1 MMLPGGMN
9 SEALLAWVHNVLIP
23 TLMPGD
29 IVIWDNLRI
38 HEDPAVAAALTAAGA
53 CLDFPPPCSPEFNPI
68 EEAWS
73 KMKSLLCVAKARTFG
88 RLLTAWV
95 TRSSRSR
102 QLLAWAGFSAPAMAL
117 GDPPH

>member
-1 MMLPGGMN
+1 MIAGLRSSGVVPPMMLPGGMN

-73 KMKSLLCVAKARTFG
+73 KMKSLL
-88 RLLTAWV
+88 
-95 TRSSRSR
+95 
-102 QLLAWAGFSAPAMAL
+102 
-117 GDPPH
+117 